1 MILVVIANNRPFD
14 RSDDIRACLDK
25 SVSEGE
31 LTEDEEASDI
41 EVPDMPDDISL
52 EDFSSGSGKE

>member
-1 MILVVIANNRPFD
+1 MILVVMVNNKPFD
-14 RSDDIRACLDK
+14 RSDDIRACLDE

-41 EVPDMPDDISL
+41 EVPDVPDDISL
-52 EDFSSGSGKE
+52 EDFSPGSGEE